1 MTYRD
6 FWQPLSQLYEAEEA
20 RAIARLVMER
30 RFGLSMTDIACG
42 AVEGIEEKEL
52 SAIVSRLLTGEPVQ
66 YVLGEAEFCGRMF
79 RVESGVLIPR
89 PETEGLIDLLF
100 DYLQLDDLLFVDL
113 GSILDIGTGSGCIA
127 CTVALEA
134 ELRKLDST
142 NVTAWDISDRAIA
155 VARSNALAL
164 GAKVI
169 VEKQDALTPPDDV
182 HRWDIIVSN
191 PPYVCEHEKMA
202 MHQNVL
208 DHEPAEA
215 LFVPDDDPLLFYRAI
230 GRYAVRA
237 LKPGGAL
244 LLEINPLYANELQDL
259 LSRTALCP
267 SIGEPTPNPS
277 LGEGR
282 FAEVEIHEDIF
293 GKKRFAK
300 ATHPQPLS

>member
-6 FWQPLSQLYEAEEA
+6 FWQPLSQLYGEDEA

-42 AVEGIEEKEL
+42 AVEGIDEEEL
-52 SAIVSRLLTGEPVQ
+52 TAILSRLLTGEPVQ

-79 RVESGVLIPR
+79 HVESGVLIPR
-89 PETEGLIDLLF
+89 PETEGLCRKVTEVVVAMESQRKERDGG
-100 DYLQLDDLLFVDL
+100 YEVLDV
-113 GSILDIGTGSGCIA
+113 GTGSGCIA
-127 CTVALEA
+127 CTVTLEMQRLKALLATEMSA
-134 ELRKLDST
+134 E
-142 NVTAWDISDRAIA
+142 VMAWDISDRAIA
-155 VARSNALAL
+155 VARGNALAL
-164 GAKVI
+164 GAKVN
-169 VEKQDALTPPDDV
+169 VEKQDALNPPDDV

-244 LLEINPLYANELQDL
+244 LLEINPIYASELQEL
-259 LSRTALCP
+259 LMSM
-267 SIGEPTPNPS
+267 G
-277 LGEGR
+277 
-282 FAEVEIHEDIF
+282 FAGVEIYEDIF

-300 ATHPQPLS
+300 AKTPPTSPV

>member
-1 MTYRD
+1 MTFRD

-52 SAIVSRLLTGEPVQ
+52 TAIVNRLLTGEPVQ
-66 YVLGEAEFCGRMF
+66 YVLGEAEFRGRMF
-79 RVESGVLIPR
+79 RVEPGVLIPR
-89 PETEGLIDLLF
+89 PETEGLVDLLF
-100 DYLQLDDLLFVDL
+100 DDLLFDNLLDDLLFDHL
-113 GSILDIGTGSGCIA
+113 WSILDIGTGSGCIA

-134 ELRKLDST
+134 ESRKLDSP

-155 VARSNALAL
+155 VARSNVLAL
-164 GAKVI
+164 GAKVN

-244 LLEINPLYANELQDL
+244 LLEINPLYANELQEL
-259 LSRTALCP
+259 LSAT
-267 SIGEPTPNPS
+267 G
-277 LGEGR
+277 
-282 FAEVEIHEDIF
+282 FAGVEIHEDIF
-293 GKKRFAK
+293 GKKRFARGR
-300 ATHPQPLS
+300 L

>member
-1 MTYRD
+1 MTFRD

-52 SAIVSRLLTGEPVQ
+52 TAIASRLITGEPVQ
-66 YVLGEAEFCGRMF
+66 YVLGEAAFCGRMF
-79 RVESGVLIPR
+79 HVEPGVLIPR

-100 DYLQLDDLLFVDL
+100 DNLLFDDL

-127 CTVALEA
+127 CTVALEM
-134 ELRKLDST
+134 ESRKLDST
-142 NVTAWDISDRAIA
+142 YVTAWDISDRAIA

-164 GAKVI
+164 GAKVN
-169 VEKQDALTPPDDV
+169 VEKQDMLTPPDDV

-244 LLEINPLYANELQDL
+244 LLEINPLYANELQEL
-259 LSRTALCP
+259 LSAT
-267 SIGEPTPNPS
+267 G
-277 LGEGR
+277 
-282 FAEVEIHEDIF
+282 FAGVEIHEDVF
-293 GKKRFAK
+293 GKKRFARGITNK
-300 ATHPQPLS
+300 Q

>member
-1 MTYRD
+1 MTFRD

-52 SAIVSRLLTGEPVQ
+52 SAIVNRLLTGEPVQ
-66 YVLGEAEFCGRMF
+66 YVLGEAEFRGRMF
-79 RVESGVLIPR
+79 RVEPGVLIPR

-134 ELRKLDST
+134 ESRKLDST

-155 VARSNALAL
+155 VARSNVLAL
-164 GAKVI
+164 GAKVN

-244 LLEINPLYANELQDL
+244 LLEINPLYASELQEL
-259 LSRTALCP
+259 LSAT
-267 SIGEPTPNPS
+267 G
-277 LGEGR
+277 
-282 FAEVEIHEDIF
+282 FAGVEIHEDVF
-293 GKKRFAK
+293 GKKRFARGR
-300 ATHPQPLS
+300 L